1 VDTEPTGSLMV
12 LGLDPTN
19 NVLWDNFDTIIDDAI
34 DNMTEVPRSIVDRT
48 EKIDARAKAMKKVLK
63 IVRKRRGTA
72 RMATGMI
79 RIRELLADSKLR
91 EVRGR

>member
-1 VDTEPTGSLMV
+1 MV

-19 NVLWDNFDTIIDDAI
+19 DVLWDNFDTIIDDAI

-48 EKIDARAKAMKKVLK
+48 EKIDARAKAMKKILR

-72 RMATGMI
+72 RMSAGLDE
-79 RIRELLADSKLR
+79 IRELLSRPKLR